1 MPEGPEVRKMAQD
14 LAKVWSG
21 KTLLEANI
29 LSGRYTK
36 KPPTGLD
43 VFLGNLPTKV
53 AGVGVHGKFLYA
65 ILENET
71 FAWFTMG
78 MTGSFSQEK
87 TKHSR
92 VEFVF
97 ADGKTYF
104 TDIRNFG
111 TVKFVKGKHKMI
123 EKLESLGPDL
133 LAEDITDQEF
143 VLRMEAKAKWPL
155 CKALMDQSVVAGV
168 GNYIKSDSLWL
179 ARLSPNRLVRDCTED
194 ELINLKNC
202 IRRVMLESFSSGGA
216 TIRTYKNMDGSK
228 GEYASRFLVYN
239 RKEDCDGNPVTKEQT
254 ADGRASYWCP
264 AVQS

>member
-1 MPEGPEVRKMAQD
+1 MPEGPEVRKMALD
-14 LAKVWSG
+14 LAKIWSG
-21 KTLLEANI
+21 KLLTEVNI
-29 LSGRYTK
+29 LSGRYIK

-43 VFLGNLPTKV
+43 IFSGSMPTKV
-53 AGVGVHGKFLYA
+53 IGVGVHGKFLYA
-65 ILENET
+65 ILDNEM

-78 MTGSFSQEK
+78 MTGNFSKEK
-87 TKHSR
+87 TKHAR

-97 ADGKTYF
+97 QDFKMYY

-111 TVKFVKGKHKMI
+111 TVKFVRGKHKMI

-133 LAEDITDQEF
+133 LAEDIPDEEF
-143 VLRMEAKAKWPL
+143 VIRMEAKSKWPL
-155 CKALMDQSVVAGV
+155 CKALMEQSIVAGV

-179 ARLSPNRLVRDCTED
+179 ARLSPNRLVGDCSQD

-216 TIRTYKNMDGSK
+216 TIRTYENIDGST
-228 GEYASRFLVYN
+228 GEYASKFLVYN

-254 ADGRASYWCP
+254 ADKRSSYWCP